1 MFPLAEVSY
10 IIESSFDLLLGG
22 AGLLPRQTCRAH
34 DRVALLFRL
43 SLYIYI
49 YNIDRYFLISIFHR
63 REPWSILLEA
73 MQSRCSGIPWPADVT
88 RSGTQLR
95 SFEKKKSPPVP
106 MSSPAFHSRVFIGL
120 AATGGRNITNGNGKV
135 FYKKETWSA
144 SVYIHLR
151 FPFMLFLLSVLEKKK
166 KKGKAKQWKTRRRFT
181 LPLRAP
187 FLCNLWLY
195 PPPFGGVLQ
204 FDAARR
210 GASAMGLR
218 QFRDGATQYYEEV
231 GRKKKGNLL
240 QRRRDFLSL

>member
-166 KKGKAKQWKTRRRFT
+166 RKEKQNNGKPDDVLHYHSELRSCVISDYIRPLLEVYYNLMLREGAHPQWD
-181 LPLRAP
+181 
-187 FLCNLWLY
+187 CVNSEM
-195 PPPFGGVLQ
+195 
-204 FDAARR
+204 ARHNITKR
-210 GASAMGLR
+210 
-218 QFRDGATQYYEEV
+218 
-231 GRKKKGNLL
+231 
-240 QRRRDFLSL
+240 